1 MAYCI
6 SEVRHRE
13 FPGADAV
20 SAAINPL
27 GLTREELIAAFQGYI
42 CPIAHAPGRSYHG
55 ELTEDIKTYLERA
68 LRREGLRPTR
78 DRRFLAYSPAL
89 HEHADFGLVH
99 EASNHRVL
107 LTMEFGPAFESDL
120 VRFQIAAN
128 EGTLA
133 AGVMVTSIDP
143 KSIDASLA
151 TLPSYDTVA
160 KVVQSFQPKFPLV
173 LIGLRGAHAA

>member
-42 CPIAHAPGRSYHG
+42 CPIAHAAGRNYHG
-55 ELTEDIKTYLERA
+55 ELTEDIKAYLEKA

-78 DRRFLAYSPAL
+78 DRRFLAYSTAL
-89 HEHADFGLVH
+89 REHADFGLVH
-99 EASNHRVL
+99 EGSDHRVL
-107 LTMEFGPAFESDL
+107 LTMEFGPTFESDL

-143 KSIDASLA
+143 KSIDAVLA
-151 TLPSYDTVA
+151 GIPSYDDMSR
-160 KVVQSFQPKFPLV
+160 VVQSFHPSFPLV
-173 LIGLRGAHAA
+173 LIGLRGSHAA